1 MGSTVGVGGTIGGK
15 LLPADMGRRGRMRQK
30 CLERPLS
37 LPGREGCKQTRAT
50 AVHRDGGVP
59 AQGQQPEQSQSLPR
73 CKIKC
78 GASEAPPCMS
88 CF

>member
-37 LPGREGCKQTRAT
+37 LPGREGCRHEPLLCTGTEGSQPRASSLSR
-50 AVHRDGGVP
+50 ARAFP
-59 AQGQQPEQSQSLPR
+59 AAKSSVEPLKHLP
-73 CKIKC
+73 
-78 GASEAPPCMS
+78 A
-88 CF
+88 